1 MSKIAVIA
9 SPRLEPHRP
18 PPGPAIIAHVCQKLG
33 HDVTVYDLNIKF
45 FQRCRSQSQDYG
57 SYDAVWEHYADP
69 TPEQDAFLQDFI
81 DHWCKVVAD
90 ENYDYILIS
99 VFGHACA
106 FFTNRFLK
114 QLRPQTKAT
123 IVAGGNAVNTVSLVD
138 HDRCYGRE
146 LQLQGLIDHFI
157 TGEGEHALELFFN
170 GQGGPGINNT
180 DPAQIDDINNLPG
193 PDYSYYNLDDYD
205 YLYPGEREVYI
216 TGSRGCVR
224 KCTYCDVERY
234 WPKFR
239 YRSGSS
245 IAREIIENYERF
257 GITRFYFTDSLVN
270 GSLKAFSEQ
279 CEHLAKYRFDQP
291 IKWSG
296 QFIFRPKRSTPRDHY
311 RMISEAG
318 GNFFYVGL
326 ETGSDRLRFDMAK
339 KFTNDDIDFNLEQ
352 CSQNNIRIMP
362 LMFTG
367 YVTETLE
374 DHYDNLKIFQRWQRY
389 VADGTINAVELG
401 SSLVILPGAP
411 VERMVESHDIRFV
424 HDTTG
429 EANLKLWYSMSN
441 PELTL
446 RERIRRKLEI
456 HETAIRHHWP
466 VWRQESRLNDLKQL
480 ILKHNLHLDN
490 PVFSKII
497 PISR

>member
-1 MSKIAVIA
+1 
-9 SPRLEPHRP
+9 
-18 PPGPAIIAHVCQKLG
+18 
-33 HDVTVYDLNIKF
+33 
-45 FQRCRSQSQDYG
+45 
-57 SYDAVWEHYADP
+57 
-69 TPEQDAFLQDFI
+69 
-81 DHWCKVVAD
+81 
-90 ENYDYILIS
+90 
-99 VFGHACA
+99 
-106 FFTNRFLK
+106 
-114 QLRPQTKAT
+114 
-123 IVAGGNAVNTVSLVD
+123 
-138 HDRCYGRE
+138 
-146 LQLQGLIDHFI
+146 
-157 TGEGEHALELFFN
+157 
-170 GQGGPGINNT
+170 
-180 DPAQIDDINNLPG
+180 
-193 PDYSYYNLDDYD
+193 
-205 YLYPGEREVYI
+205 
-216 TGSRGCVR
+216 
-224 KCTYCDVERY
+224 
-234 WPKFR
+234 
-239 YRSGSS
+239 
-245 IAREIIENYERF
+245 
-257 GITRFYFTDSLVN
+257 
-270 GSLKAFSEQ
+270 
-279 CEHLAKYRFDQP
+279 
-291 IKWSG
+291 
-296 QFIFRPKRSTPRDHY
+296 
-311 RMISEAG
+311 MISEAG

-429 EANLKLWYSMSN
+429 EANLKLWYSMAN

>member
-1 MSKIAVIA
+1 M
-9 SPRLEPHRP
+9 
-18 PPGPAIIAHVCQKLG
+18 
-33 HDVTVYDLNIKF
+33 
-45 FQRCRSQSQDYG
+45 
-57 SYDAVWEHYADP
+57 
-69 TPEQDAFLQDFI
+69 
-81 DHWCKVVAD
+81 
-90 ENYDYILIS
+90 
-99 VFGHACA
+99 
-106 FFTNRFLK
+106 
-114 QLRPQTKAT
+114 
-123 IVAGGNAVNTVSLVD
+123 
-138 HDRCYGRE
+138 
-146 LQLQGLIDHFI
+146 
-157 TGEGEHALELFFN
+157 
-170 GQGGPGINNT
+170 
-180 DPAQIDDINNLPG
+180 
-193 PDYSYYNLDDYD
+193 
-205 YLYPGEREVYI
+205 
-216 TGSRGCVR
+216 
-224 KCTYCDVERY
+224 
-234 WPKFR
+234 
-239 YRSGSS
+239 
-245 IAREIIENYERF
+245 
-257 GITRFYFTDSLVN
+257 VN

-429 EANLKLWYSMSN
+429 EANLKLWYSMAN